1 MERKGRAMKKFTIEV
16 ETNGDLFDM
25 AKIISRFEK
34 IGVLRLVSIIQEKD
48 YSNIDL
54 PSDEDWQEFFSKK
67 KSK

>member
-48 YSNIDL
+48 YSDIDL
-54 PSDEDWQEFFSKK
+54 PSDEDWQEFFSKIK
-67 KSK
+67 I

>member
-54 PSDEDWQEFFSKK
+54 PSDEDWQEFFSKIK
-67 KSK
+67 I